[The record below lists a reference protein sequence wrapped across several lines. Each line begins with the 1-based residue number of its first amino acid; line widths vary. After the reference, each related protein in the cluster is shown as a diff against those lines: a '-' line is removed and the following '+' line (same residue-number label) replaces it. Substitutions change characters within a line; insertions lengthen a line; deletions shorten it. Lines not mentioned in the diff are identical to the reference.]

1 MDGDKAMDQSIHVGA
16 RLDAIPLGR
25 FHYRMLALIGAGMFF
40 DSFDVYMAGAILAA
54 LLHSGEST
62 LAQNASFVSATFL
75 GMMIGAWLAGVL
87 GDRFGRRFSYQLNLA
102 IYGLASIA
110 AAFAPSIQWLIV
122 LRLVMGLGLG
132 AELVVGYGALSE
144 FIPAQFRGRFG
155 AILNFINNL
164 ALVFSTFLG
173 WLVIPYFGWRCLFAV
188 AGIGAMIIWVLRK
201 SMPESPRWLAAK
213 GRAADAEATLR
224 DIEGKAGRAEET
236 TSSTAFA
243 SNATAAATA
252 ASPPAPLRELFSPRM
267 LGRTVTGIVVLV
279 VFLATYYAFVSWMPT
294 FLLKQGHS
302 FSNSLVLTTLM
313 FTGAPVG
320 SLIAYALAD
329 RLGRKWGIVL
339 FSVLAILFWVVY
351 PFAQTRLLIVA
362 LGFAITCCIC
372 VLSSLSMGSYIPELF
387 PTSLRLR
394 GSGLCNTVGR
404 GFNIFMPYIVTSSFI
419 SFGIVGVIA
428 LICGMLILQAIVV
441 ATIGVETRSRSLEDI
456 DEQAGDTGATDE
468 RSRFYAADRR
478 RV

>member
-1 MDGDKAMDQSIHVGA
+1 MDHPIHVGA
-16 RLDAIPLGR
+16 RLDNVPLGR
-25 FHYRMLALIGAGMFF
+25 FHYRMLGLIGAGMFF

-62 LAQNASFVSATFL
+62 LSQNASFVSATFL
-75 GMMIGAWLAGVL
+75 GMMVGAWLAGVL
-87 GDRFGRRFSYQLNLA
+87 GDRFGRRFTYQLNLA
-102 IYGLASIA
+102 VYGLASIA
-110 AAFAPSIQWLIV
+110 AAFAPTIQWLIV

-155 AILNFINNL
+155 ATLNFINNI

-173 WLVIPYFGWRCLFAV
+173 WLIIPYFGWRCLFAI
-188 AGIGAMIIWVLRK
+188 AGVGAMIIWILRK

-213 GRAADAEATLR
+213 GRTAEAEATLR
-224 DIEGKAGRAEET
+224 EIEGDAQGGTQAEGL
-236 TSSTAFA
+236 SSRVSQGVAPDPT
-243 SNATAAATA
+243 
-252 ASPPAPLRELFSPRM
+252 PVPLRELFSSRM

-279 VFLATYYAFVSWMPT
+279 VFLGTYYAFVSWMPT

-329 RLGRKWGIVL
+329 RIGRKWGIVL
-339 FSVLAILFWVVY
+339 FSLLAILFWVVY
-351 PFAQTRLLIVA
+351 PFAQTRPLIVA

-394 GSGLCNTVGR
+394 GSGLCNTFGR
-404 GFNIFMPYIVTSSFI
+404 GFNIFMPYIVTSSFV

-428 LICGMLILQAIVV
+428 LICAMLMLQALVV

-456 DEQAGDTGATDE
+456 GESAKDV
-468 RSRFYAADRR
+468 SAAASLAESTR
-478 RV
+478 